1 MTNKHT
7 LWVEKYRPDTL
18 NGYLGNE
25 TFIDSLK
32 QWISKNDFPNLLLYG
47 PAGTGKTTAA
57 KLVVKN
63 INCDFL
69 YLNCSDENGIDTIR
83 DKVKQFASGATFKP
97 LKVIILDEA
106 DFLTINAQAALRN
119 IIESFS
125 LTTRFIFT
133 CNYVERIID
142 ALQSRLTSFHL
153 TVADIKIVA
162 KHLISILDAESVEYD
177 THDVVNVIKKT
188 YPDIRRALNL
198 LQGCSINGD
207 GKYKL
212 IIKNVTSSNYIE
224 QIVDE
229 VKSKKKTSFNTVRQI
244 IADNNINDFTGVY
257 KELHNTYSTP
267 EATIII
273 EEYLFHSTTIPDKE
287 ICFMGCVAKLLNI

>member
-7 LWVEKYRPDTL
+7 LWNEKYRPDTL
-18 NGYLGNE
+18 EGYLGNE
-25 TFIDSLK
+25 TFINSLE
-32 QWISKNDFPNLLLYG
+32 QWIRKNDFPNLLLYG

-153 TVADIKIVA
+153 AVADIKIVA
-162 KHLISILDAESVEYD
+162 KHLVSILDAENVEYD

-188 YPDIRRALNL
+188 IEAPVFIEQEAVRLVT
-198 LQGCSINGD
+198 
-207 GKYKL
+207 
-212 IIKNVTSSNYIE
+212 NVTIPPADSLSPVVSGKLVLEETYGF
-224 QIVDE
+224 IVSGSTE
-229 VKSKKKTSFNTVRQI
+229 LTV
-244 IADNNINDFTGVY
+244 V
-257 KELHNTYSTP
+257 LS
-267 EATIII
+267 
-273 EEYLFHSTTIPDKE
+273 
-287 ICFMGCVAKLLNI
+287 LLESANE

>member
-1 MTNKHT
+1 MSKHT

-18 NGYLGNE
+18 EGYLGNE
-25 TFIDSLK
+25 EFISGL
-32 QWISKNDFPNLLLYG
+32 QEWIGKNDFPNLLLHG

-63 INCDFL
+63 ISCDFL

-97 LKVIILDEA
+97 LKVVILDEA

-119 IIESFS
+119 VIESFS

-133 CNYVERIID
+133 CNFVERIID
-142 ALQSRLTSFHL
+142 PLKSRLNTFSL
-153 TVADIKIVA
+153 NSPEPKTIAKRLKEVLDTEQIEYDIK
-162 KHLISILDAESVEYD
+162 
-177 THDVVNVIKKT
+177 DVVEIVKKT

-198 LQGCSINGD
+198 IQGLSIG
-207 GKYKL
+207 GKL
-212 IIKNVTSSNYIE
+212 VVKNVTDSNYIE
-224 QIVDE
+224 QIITE
-229 VKSKKKTSFNTVRQI
+229 IKSEKKTSFNNIRQI

-257 KELHNTYSTP
+257 KELHNAYSTP
-267 EATIII
+267 TATIII

-287 ICFMGCVAKLLNI
+287 ICFMACISKLLNQ